1 MTYGSILRSLANR
14 EVIIPYLENAILS
27 QEWPD
32 KYTITIDSS
41 PYYGHG
47 DGYFHPSTHP
57 LMGERQLYYLFHPD
71 YRDRIVQE
79 RPSLKRE
86 MTLAMGSALH
96 GIVQTQFVMTGLV
109 RPDQLEVEYINR
121 DKHVRGR
128 IDFIVNHPDG
138 RRLICEMKTQTNY
151 KFSKQEE
158 IKPEWDAQLS
168 LALDAMG
175 EDTGILLLFE
185 SGFPYGLKEFT
196 VPRNDALLSEIYAKF
211 DRVREAIAL
220 NRPPMYCC
228 AKGSPEMTSCRARFA
243 CHLADN
249 AGS

>member
-27 QEWPD
+27 QDWPD
-32 KYTITIDSS
+32 SYDITIDSS

-57 LMGERQLYYLFHPD
+57 LMGERELYYLFHPD
-71 YRDRIVQE
+71 YRDRVVRE

-96 GIVQTQFVMTGLV
+96 GIIQAQFMMTGLV
-109 RPDQLEVEYINR
+109 RHDQVEVEYINR
-121 DKHVRGR
+121 EKHVRGR
-128 IDFIVNHPDG
+128 IDFIVSHPDG
-138 RRLICEMKTQTNY
+138 RTIPVELKTRTSY
-151 KFSKQEE
+151 KFSTQDE
-158 IKPEWDAQLS
+158 ILPSWDAQLS
-168 LALDAMG
+168 MALDATG
-175 EDTGILLLFE
+175 YDTGILLLLE
-185 SGFPYGLKEFT
+185 SGFPYGMKEFV

-228 AKGSPEMTSCRARFA
+228 AKGSPEMTSCPARF
-243 CHLADN
+243 CCWLADD
-249 AGS
+249 ARS